1 MDSSQSSFDR
11 RRSCSESD
19 NNCLNSTSKSPESD
33 IPSSLG
39 LISKVDLNRFNSYP
53 IISSVPISTSV
64 NNDDLYVESPMGQG
78 MGTKLSARKA
88 DTEKQEQTLKAV
100 SVLVKNI
107 DNWVTENIEYDG
119 LPDEDMILE
128 QFLRKELCLHFMK
141 IQLE

>member
-11 RRSCSESD
+11 RRSCSESY

-53 IISSVPISTSV
+53 IISSVPISKSV
-64 NNDDLYVESPMGQG
+64 NKDDLYVESPMGQG

-100 SVLVKNI
+100 SVLVKDI